1 MSEDPTRIGVIIV
14 AAGAGERLGRG
25 MPKALVQC
33 AGRTLLEHAL
43 DGVLAAGVAGHV
55 RVVVPAGDTELRS
68 IVEAHTHP
76 QLTLTA
82 VDGGAS
88 RPASVRAGLD
98 ALPGGVEI
106 VLVHDAA
113 RALTPPQ
120 VFRAV
125 VSAVR
130 DGAVAVVPG
139 IAVSDTIKVVTGN
152 TVTATP
158 DRTTLRAIQTPQG
171 FDAATLRTAHEAS
184 VDHAA
189 VTDDAMLVESLGI
202 PVTVAQG
209 DPLAFKVTTP
219 NDLMLAEALVR
230 QAHETAGEQQ

>member
-1 MSEDPTRIGVIIV
+1 MSDTSRVGVIIV

-33 AGRTLLEHAL
+33 AGRSLLEHAL
-43 DGVLAAGVAGHV
+43 DSVVASAIAGHI
-55 RVVVPAGDTELRS
+55 RVVVPAGDTQLRS
-68 IVEAHTHP
+68 IVDASTP
-76 QLTLTA
+76 PNTTLSA

-98 ALPGGVEI
+98 ALPGEVDI

-113 RALTPPQ
+113 RALTPPH
-120 VFRAV
+120 VFHSV

-130 DGAVAVVPG
+130 EGAAAVVPG
-139 IAVSDTIKVVTGN
+139 IPVADTIKVVQGH

-158 DRTTLRAIQTPQG
+158 DRTSLRAIQTPQG
-171 FDAATLRTAHEAS
+171 FDAGTLRAAHAAS
-184 VDHAA
+184 ADDSA

-202 PVTVAQG
+202 PVTVTGG

-219 NDLMLAEALVR
+219 NDLMLAEALVLHAR
-230 QAHETAGEQQ
+230 DHAREVSQ

>member
-1 MSEDPTRIGVIIV
+1 MIVV

-43 DGVLAAGVAGHV
+43 DGVLASGVAGHV
-55 RVVVPAGDTELRS
+55 RVVVPAGDTKLRS
-68 IVEAHTHP
+68 IVEVRTLP
-76 QLTLTA
+76 LLTLTA

-98 ALPGGVEI
+98 ALPGDVEI

-130 DGAVAVVPG
+130 DGAAAVVPG
-139 IAVSDTIKVVTGN
+139 IAVSDTIKVVKGN
-152 TVTATP
+152 KVTATP
-158 DRTTLRAIQTPQG
+158 DRTSLRAIQTPQG
-171 FDAATLRTAHEAS
+171 FDAATLRTAHQAS
-184 VDHAA
+184 VDDAA

-219 NDLMLAEALVR
+219 NDLMLAEALVHQAR
-230 QAHETAGEQQ
+230 QYAGEQQ